1 MDKKL
6 GDRINALAKKA
17 KTEGLTKEE
26 EAERDALRKTYLE
39 EFRKGFIQTL
49 EHTYVETP
57 DGVRTPLKS
66 AIAEEREEEKIEK
79 EEAAEKATENGE
91 SSSKPC

>member
-6 GDRINALAKKA
+6 VDRINALAKKA

-26 EAERDALRKTYLE
+26 ETERDALRKTYLE

-57 DGVRTPLKS
+57 DGVKTPLKS

-79 EEAAEKATENGE
+79 EEAAENGD